1 MQSLR
6 FFSFRRLKKRLLR
19 RLDTMKKTMANL
31 LWVLVAVAGAWAY
44 ATLGWHRGEHLNSV
58 YILIAAVCSYVIGYR
73 FYSKWLAARV
83 LMLNDR
89 RATPCEVH
97 DDGKDFVKTN
107 KWIVFGH
114 HFAAISGPGPL
125 VGPVLAAQ
133 FGYLPGILWILI
145 GVTLGG
151 AVQDFVVLFASLRRD
166 GKSLG
171 QMVKEELNDGAGY
184 LALVAILGILV
195 ILLAVLALVVVK
207 ALAESPWG
215 VFTVGSTIPIA
226 MFMGC
231 YLRFGRVGKVVEA
244 SAIGVVGLLLAVW
257 GGKLVHASP
266 ELARWFGLR
275 DITLAWTIIV
285 YGLAA
290 SVLPVWL
297 LLAPRDYLSTF
308 MKLGTIFALALGIFV
323 VLPELQMPAISRFV
337 DGSGLVVA
345 GKIFPFCF
353 ITIACGAISGFHT
366 LIASGTTPKMLTRES
381 YARPVGYGAMCLESL
396 VAIMALIAACTLEP
410 GVYLSMNVKG
420 EAVATVAKVSALGF
434 PVTVDQMNQ
443 LADQL
448 GEKTLFGRTGGA
460 ATLAVGMAHIFSKA
474 VHGRWLDLW
483 YHFAIMFEALFI
495 LTTIDAGTRVGRYLL
510 QDVLGSLWKPLGE
523 TKNTGANVLASVLL
537 VSGWGYFLIQGVRDP
552 LGGVNSLWPL
562 FGIANQMLAAIGL
575 CFGTT
580 IILKMTLL
588 PAAKAGRPVLCTVQT
603 SGQREHRAIGPHSRP
618 VEHSGG
624 EREPVTMQ
632 DATVRVAAQSD
643 DLLSLPL
650 SSKGGEGTVDA
661 ASKHRSVHQKRPAL
675 ALVTLI
681 PLVWLLAATG
691 TAGVEKI
698 GHPDP
703 RIGFL
708 AQARVLN
715 EAAPALEGA
724 VAAAK
729 AAGEA
734 GAIEQAEAALHAN
747 RVLHFNNVLDAVVAA
762 GFLML
767 VSAIVVLSVR
777 EWLLLLGR
785 RKPVVLHETEP
796 VWLPDYAVA
805 ESRPLHVAGVAA
817 LTLALAKELSGEA
830 EMGRVRQAATLCEC
844 EHGKTGCPAE
854 MNGSKARQMEA
865 RVYLAVAERRFKGV
879 KRCC

>member
-1 MQSLR
+1 
-6 FFSFRRLKKRLLR
+6 
-19 RLDTMKKTMANL
+19 MKKTMANL
-31 LWVLVAVAGAWAY
+31 LWFLVAVAGAWAY
-44 ATLGWHRGEHLNSV
+44 ATLAFHRGEQLNSV
-58 YILIAAVCSYVIGYR
+58 YILIAALCSYAIGYR
-73 FYSKWLAARV
+73 FYSKWLAAKV

-133 FGYLPGILWILI
+133 FGYLPGTLWILI

-151 AVQDFVVLFASLRRD
+151 AVQDFVVLFASLRRN

-171 QMVKEELNDGAGY
+171 QMVKEELNAGAGY
-184 LALVAILGILV
+184 LALVAILGIIV

-215 VFTVGSTIPIA
+215 VFTVGATIPIA

-231 YLRFGRVGKVVEA
+231 YLRFGRVGKVMEA
-244 SAIGVVGLLLAVW
+244 SAIGVVCLLLAVW
-257 GGKLVHASP
+257 GGKLVYASP

-275 DITLAWTIIV
+275 DITLAWAIIV

-323 VLPELQMPAISRFV
+323 VLPKLQMPAISRFV

-420 EAVATVAKVSALGF
+420 EAAATVAQVSLLGF
-434 PVTVDQMNQ
+434 PVTADHMNQ
-443 LADQL
+443 LANQL

-460 ATLAVGMAHIFSKA
+460 ATLAVGMANIFSKA
-474 VHGRWLDLW
+474 VNGRWLDLW

-510 QDVLGSLWKPLGE
+510 QDVLGNLWKPLGE
-523 TKNTGANVLASVLL
+523 TRNTGANVLASMLL
-537 VSGWGYFLIQGVRDP
+537 VGGWGYFLIQGVRDP

-575 CFGTT
+575 CLGTT
-580 IILKMTLL
+580 IILKMTLQ
-588 PAAKAGRPVLCTVQT
+588 PQAANQPKVQSLESKAGQ
-603 SGQREHRAIGPHSRP
+603 
-618 VEHSGG
+618 
-624 EREPVTMQ
+624 
-632 DATVRVAAQSD
+632 
-643 DLLSLPL
+643 
-650 SSKGGEGTVDA
+650 
-661 ASKHRSVHQKRPAL
+661 PAL
-675 ALVTLI
+675 ALITLI
-681 PLVWLLAATG
+681 PLVWLLAVTM
-691 TAGVEKI
+691 TAGAQKI
-698 GHPDP
+698 WHSDP

-708 AQARVLN
+708 AQARVLGE
-715 EAAPALEGA
+715 EAPSLGRA
-724 VAAAK
+724 VTAAK

-734 GAIEQAEAALHAN
+734 GAIAQAEQALRKN
-747 RVLHFNNVLDAVVAA
+747 RVLRFNNVLDAVVAA
-762 GFLML
+762 GFLVL
-767 VSAIVVLSVR
+767 VSAIVALSVR
-777 EWLLLLGR
+777 EWVLLLGR
-785 RKPVVLHETEP
+785 RRPAVLRETEP
-796 VWLPDYAVA
+796 VWLPDYAVV
-805 ESRPLHVAGVAA
+805 ESRPLHVAGVVA
-817 LTLALAKELSGEA
+817 LTFALAKELSGEA
-830 EMGRVRQAATLCEC
+830 EMDRARHAATLCEC
-844 EHGKTGCPAE
+844 EHERAGCPVQ
-854 MNGSKARQMEA
+854 MNASQARRTDT